1 MTKPPFFPG
10 FDGLMTLSRR
20 EGVDIRPT
28 LLRVLTD
35 LYVQADAHSAD
46 EERQFIELTS
56 RLIDEVDDATRAA
69 VRARLAIYPGT
80 PAEVLRKLGLR
91 PAASVSPVPLA
102 REIPTASS
110 AAATPVK
117 TPTEAELRL
126 ASNLSM
132 QPKDAAEIHEMF
144 SRASASERA
153 LILHN
158 LQDTPLRAS
167 ARIPA
172 ARAKRAVE
180 TLEMAAFAEDVENF
194 TLELGEA
201 LILPWRVATQ
211 VVNDPGGEPL
221 ACAARAL
228 DMPSPVFQRVLL
240 FLKPEIGTSV
250 QTVFRLS
257 RLYDR
262 LSERSAL
269 VMLAAWRGST
279 MAVTRAKF
287 RPGLYDDER
296 NRARA
301 SIQHAPRRNRPA
313 PAPSNARAR
322 KVRPRNVKTAPD
334 RENAALPGPRSRRS
348 RHRGRTGFPS
358 RGVLPRRLPGSGSFE
373 IGMKKRSIGLES
385 S

>member
-1 MTKPPFFPG
+1 MTTPPLFPG

-35 LYVQADAHSAD
+35 LYVQASAHSAD

-80 PAEVLRKLGLR
+80 PAEILGKLGIR
-91 PAASVSPVPLA
+91 PAAPEQDAPLTF
-102 REIPTASS
+102 EIPFS
-110 AAATPVK
+110 APPEPPPARL
-117 TPTEAELRL
+117 PTEAELRL

-132 QPKDAAEIHEMF
+132 QPKDAAEINDLF

-153 LILHN
+153 LILYN
-158 LQDTPLRAS
+158 LHDTRLRAA
-167 ARIPA
+167 ARIPVSR
-172 ARAKRAVE
+172 ARRAIE

-194 TLELGEA
+194 TLELGET

-221 ACAARAL
+221 ACAAKAL
-228 DMPSPVFQRVLL
+228 DMRDEVFQRVLL
-240 FLKPEIGTSV
+240 FLKPEMGSSV
-250 QTVFRLS
+250 HTVYRLA
-257 RLYDR
+257 RLYER

-279 MAVTRAKF
+279 MAATRAKF
-287 RPGLYDDER
+287 RPSLYDDER

-301 SIQHAPRRNRPA
+301 ASAERRPA
-313 PAPSNARAR
+313 AVQPGFG
-322 KVRPRNVKTAPD
+322 VVK
-334 RENAALPGPRSRRS
+334 
-348 RHRGRTGFPS
+348 RTGS
-358 RGVLPRRLPGSGSFE
+358 EG
-373 IGMKKRSIGLES
+373 
-385 S
+385 